1 MHISNNSLSQITVGE
16 FSKRRDEAAIELQL
30 IDVRESEELA
40 IASLEG
46 FVHLPL
52 SRFEEWSSQIT
63 SLLDPSVETIVMCH
77 HGMRSAQLCYWLM
90 NQGFVEVKNLLGGID
105 AYSREVD
112 NSVSQY

>member
-1 MHISNNSLSQITVGE
+1 MHTSNNLLSQITVRE
-16 FSKRRDEAAIELQL
+16 FSKRRDEAVIELQL
-30 IDVRESEELA
+30 IDVREPEEVA
-40 IASLEG
+40 IVSLEG

-52 SRFEEWSSQIT
+52 SRFEEWSRQIT
-63 SLLDPSVETIVMCH
+63 SLLDPSIETIVMCH
-77 HGMRSAQLCYWLM
+77 HGMRSAQLCHWLI